1 MTESLTPSIEDLLK
15 QELHRPLEP
24 AVLELADAA
33 RRRVDGVA
41 AVIFYGSCLRDGL
54 SPDAVADLYILV
66 ETYAVSGQPWLAH
79 HANRALPPNVIYLEA
94 ETSNGVVRA
103 KAAIV
108 ALEHFRRL
116 CGPQTFHSYFW
127 ARFTQPSALA
137 WSSGPSASDQVAG
150 TIFNAIR
157 TFATEAGAQS
167 FPSTDSRAFWVN
179 GFQHTYASELRAEGP
194 ERAVKLY
201 LSDQV
206 RYDQIFQ
213 TLQGNNVTDRSTPA
227 RWRRRRIWGKALSV
241 ARLAKAVF
249 TFDGGLD
256 YILWKIARH
265 SGVHIKPSPW
275 QQRHPLLAAPCLAIK
290 VWRMDG
296 FR

>member
-1 MTESLTPSIEDLLK
+1 MTESLAPGIEDLLK
-15 QELHRPLEP
+15 QELDRPLEP
-24 AVLELADAA
+24 AVHELASAA
-33 RRRVDGVA
+33 RQRVDGVA
-41 AVIFYGSCLRDGL
+41 AIIFYGSCLRDGL

-66 ETYAVSGQPWLAH
+66 DSYTVSGQPWLAQK
-79 HANRALPPNVIYLEA
+79 ANRTLPPNVIYLEA
-94 ETSNGVVRA
+94 ETCNGAVRA

-108 ALEHFRRL
+108 ALDHFRQL

-137 WSSGPSASDQVAG
+137 WSSGPDVSDQVVGA
-150 TIFNAIR
+150 IFNAIQ
-157 TFATEAGAQS
+157 TFAIEVGDQS
-167 FPSTDSRAFWVN
+167 LSATDSKTFWVT
-179 GFQHTYASELRAEGP
+179 GFQQTYASEFRAEGP

-201 LSDQV
+201 QSDQA

-213 TLQGNNVTDRSTPA
+213 TLQIDKIAVRSTPA

-265 SGVHIKPSPW
+265 TDAHIEPSPW
-275 QQRHPLLAAPCLAIK
+275 QRRHPLLAAPGLAIK
-290 VWRMDG
+290 VWRMGG